1 MANVPQNIVDHCTLT
16 DTIADNSHLSPILIP
31 ISQVYPPHPFSTPH
45 TSNIKMPSTTMRTV
59 TSVAFS
65 LSLSLMLQLPS
76 QASATMNAM
85 TYVGCFSSSQPMTD
99 QGSYTYQT
107 SGYCQEVCYNIS
119 MPAMGL
125 TGGSDCYCG
134 SQLPA
139 EGDKV
144 DDSQCSTGCNGY
156 GTENCELRH

>member
-1 MANVPQNIVDHCTLT
+1 
-16 DTIADNSHLSPILIP
+16 
-31 ISQVYPPHPFSTPH
+31 
-45 TSNIKMPSTTMRTV
+45 
-59 TSVAFS
+59 
-65 LSLSLMLQLPS
+65 
-76 QASATMNAM
+76 
-85 TYVGCFSSSQPMTD
+85 MTD

-156 GTENCELRH
+156 GTENCELRHRLIARTSMLTVLSRWRRQLLVRL